1 MTKKEIEKLGFT
13 PNSGANM
20 WNFPGIKYSIY
31 ISSSF
36 TIKNIIESVYK
47 LGIDAGVD
55 VGKEILQEEI
65 KHILNITS

>member
-13 PNSGANM
+13 PNASANM

-36 TIKNIIESVYK
+36 TIKDIIESVYK
-47 LGIDAGVD
+47 LGIDEGIDAGKD
-55 VGKEILQEEI
+55 LLRDEI
-65 KHILNITS
+65 KCLLNIE